1 MWSKIK
7 YNINKRIKHIIVD
20 KELLSDS
27 DNPKQEYAPIFE
39 NINKTHQISFISQ
52 STLNLFETFMILDLL
67 FFSVVLKLV
76 EALLN
81 PPRYEFLDFFDGDEM
96 ELICFFSEVNR
107 NKIIGKNIG
116 KEKLCWVRNFINRLI
131 SDKLLLFPTI
141 EVIAKISNLA
151 YEKRR
156 EEKRREEKRREEK
169 RLTLSRG
176 GAAN

>member
-1 MWSKIK
+1 M
-7 YNINKRIKHIIVD
+7 
-20 KELLSDS
+20 L
-27 DNPKQEYAPIFE
+27 
-39 NINKTHQISFISQ
+39 
-52 STLNLFETFMILDLL
+52 LDLL

-156 EEKRREEKRREEK
+156 EEKRREEKR
-169 RLTLSRG
+169 LTLSRG